1 MNHLLKLIF
10 VVMLTS
16 CATTQPLSRIPK
28 PQYQFVASNVSQFD
42 YAYDKFYLTAPLDL
56 DSSSRQQAQAA
67 CESKAINY
75 VLMKSEGYKVIK
87 SFGTSD
93 EEQITQGTLTC
104 LYRAGWKIY
113 ESRDGKITSVN
124 DQEIFN
130 RFMGGRK

>member
-1 MNHLLKLIF
+1 MNHLLKLMF
-10 VVMLTS
+10 VAMLTS
-16 CATTQPLSRIPK
+16 CATAQPLSQIPK
-28 PQYQFVASNVSQFD
+28 PQYQFVASNVSPFD
-42 YAYDKFYLTAPLDL
+42 YAYEKFYLSAPLDL

-67 CESKAINY
+67 CESKAISY

-93 EEQITQGTLTC
+93 EAYITQGALSC
-104 LYRAGWKIY
+104 LYKAGWKIY

-130 RFMGGRK
+130 QFMGGRK

>member
-28 PQYQFVASNVSQFD
+28 AQYQFVASNVSQFD
-42 YAYDKFYLTAPLDL
+42 YAYEKFYLTAPPDL
-56 DSSSRQQAQAA
+56 NSSSRQQAEAA
-67 CESKAINY
+67 CESEAINY
-75 VLMKSEGYKVIK
+75 VLMKSEGYKVIR

-104 LYRAGWKIY
+104 LYKAGWKIY
-113 ESRDGKITSVN
+113 ESRDGKTISVN
-124 DQEIFN
+124 DHEIF
-130 RFMGGRK
+130 RLFMGGRK